1 MILCRLRLRWLGRNG
16 RSLHC
21 QPPVLQRLVEVG
33 KLENPQPDER
43 YKAGQLFLHRVFGY
57 RGVIL
62 LPWTARVF
70 DRDLHGGTVSVSNKE
85 KDLIGQEQLKGLKAE
100 DLSYYQV
107 LIDQRDFPF
116 MRSQPEGITFLAD
129 KDNSSLYT
137 VSGLDYVSHEEV
149 LPYTSTDSDEP
160 FRHELFEQFLV
171 PSTDDS
177 KISYVPRD
185 SLRAWQ
191 EKNIQ
196 WLEWTD
202 VHRETTKGI
211 RVTVIPFYV
220 GYKAS
225 SSSNG
230 GGTTT
235 SHVHWWRYNI
245 RLENLVGERVQL
257 RERYWKIYSTSG
269 TLETVKGKGVVG
281 QEPVL
286 TARQPAFQYSSH
298 VSLQSPSGHMWGSYR
313 MERQDGKLFDV
324 RIPPFMLESNR
335 QQHK

>member
-1 MILCRLRLRWLGRNG
+1 MYTHTHTHIYT
-16 RSLHC
+16 HT
-21 QPPVLQRLVEVG
+21 QT
-33 KLENPQPDER
+33 
-43 YKAGQLFLHRVFGY
+43 H
-57 RGVIL
+57 
-62 LPWTARVF
+62 T
-70 DRDLHGGTVSVSNKE
+70 
-85 KDLIGQEQLKGLKAE
+85 
-100 DLSYYQV
+100 
-107 LIDQRDFPF
+107 
-116 MRSQPEGITFLAD
+116 QPE
-129 KDNSSLYT
+129 
-137 VSGLDYVSHEEV
+137 
-149 LPYTSTDSDEP
+149 
-160 FRHELFEQFLV
+160 
-171 PSTDDS
+171 
-177 KISYVPRD
+177 ISYVPRD

-281 QEPVL
+281 Q
-286 TARQPAFQYSSH
+286 
-298 VSLQSPSGHMWGSYR
+298 
-313 MERQDGKLFDV
+313 V
-324 RIPPFMLESNR
+324 RKREEAWLVM
-335 QQHK
+335 